1 MPIVPSPE
9 TVAACGNMDKG
20 LSPGTVAFVI
30 ASGVFNC
37 FKITEGDWRNR
48 NKWDAYERA
57 VCNMVDRTSTEIA
70 PWTLVE
76 ANDKSFARVKVLK
89 TLCERIGKAL

>member
-1 MPIVPSPE
+1 
-9 TVAACGNMDKG
+9 
-20 LSPGTVAFVI
+20 
-30 ASGVFNC
+30 
-37 FKITEGDWRNR
+37 
-48 NKWDAYERA
+48 
-57 VCNMVDRTSTEIA
+57 MVDRTSTEIA